1 MYHFLPTHCR
11 KLFTMKMPS
20 QDIVTNTHCPC
31 LTGCADCYGKPNCNC
46 IECREPTKKGKK
58 KKRNGHVRKGVEER
72 VVWEEA
78 KVIPSLFDL
87 FADNNLLN
95 VVFDWEVGPRLSV
108 TVSRARLDFQL
119 TNWQEVKECSI
130 LTEETLPLPGIDQ
143 GHSSTTVYDEQPP
156 IHRAEV
162 TPRPYIALDL
172 SLSFAFEDEV
182 IFETPVEE
190 FVRVTSV
197 RGGRQE
203 CDLNRCRVTR
213 TEVREECNV
222 RTKKP
227 KHPKYFCRSC
237 SIDICKTCLQS
248 GCVTHDVQWIGN
260 QIFSCKSPHH
270 RFSSCF

>member
-1 MYHFLPTHCR
+1 
-11 KLFTMKMPS
+11 
-20 QDIVTNTHCPC
+20 
-31 LTGCADCYGKPNCNC
+31 
-46 IECREPTKKGKK
+46 
-58 KKRNGHVRKGVEER
+58 VRKGVEER

-87 FADNNLLN
+87 FVDNNLLN

-108 TVSRARLDFQL
+108 TVSRVRLDFQL
-119 TNWQEVKECSI
+119 TNWQQVKECFI
-130 LTEETLPLPGIDQ
+130 LTEETQPIAGIDKCQ
-143 GHSSTTVYDEQPP
+143 SCSSVYEKPP

-162 TPRPYIALDL
+162 TPRPYTALDL

-182 IFETPVEE
+182 IFETPVE

-203 CDLNRCRVTR
+203 YRDLNRCRVTR

-237 SIDICKTCLQS
+237 LIDICKTCLQS
-248 GCVTHDVQWIGN
+248 GCITHDVQWIGN

>member
-11 KLFTMKMPS
+11 KLYTMRMPAE
-20 QDIVTNTHCPC
+20 DILSTRRCSCVA
-31 LTGCADCYGKPNCNC
+31 GCSDCYGKPNCNC
-46 IECREPTKKGKK
+46 AECRDSGKKGKK
-58 KKRNGHVRKGVEER
+58 KKRNTHVRKGVEER

-87 FADNNLLN
+87 FVDNNLLN

-108 TVSRARLDFQL
+108 TVSRVRLDFKL
-119 TNWQEVKECSI
+119 TNWQDVKECDTV
-130 LTEETLPLPGIDQ
+130 TEETLPIAGIEQ
-143 GHSSTTVYDEQPP
+143 CHSSASVCEQPP
-156 IHRAEV
+156 VHRVEV
-162 TPRPYIALDL
+162 T
-172 SLSFAFEDEV
+172 FAFEVEAQ
-182 IFETPVEE
+182 FETPVE

-197 RGGRQE
+197 RGGQQE
-203 CDLNRCRVTR
+203 YDLNRCRVTR

-248 GCVTHDVQWIGN
+248 GCITHNVQWIGN
-260 QIFSCKSPHH
+260 QIFNCKSPHH